1 MNEQLR
7 NVAQQTFKN
16 HLEFLSSGRIEE
28 WVNLFTDEGVL
39 EFPYGPEGFPKS
51 VKGKKELFDY
61 MVNFPK
67 HFQVKF
73 TDLYFHPTEDPALV
87 IAEFKSDGKALS
99 TGKDYLQKYISVVRT
114 TDEGKITSY
123 VDFWN
128 PLTALEALDIS
139 NNDLAAGYIKN

>member
-1 MNEQLR
+1 M
-7 NVAQQTFKN
+7 
-16 HLEFLSSGRIEE
+16 
-28 WVNLFTDEGVL
+28 
-39 EFPYGPEGFPKS
+39 
-51 VKGKKELFDY
+51 KGKKELFDY

-73 TDLYFHPTEDPALV
+73 TDLYFHSTEDPALV

-99 TGKDYLQKYISVVRT
+99 TGKGYLQKYISVVRT

-123 VDFWN
+123 VDLWN
-128 PLTALEALDIS
+128 PLTAMEALDIS